1 MIVPNPL
8 DTRAVGPGDDS
19 GDGLLMFFVFTA
31 AVLTSTGAVALIAL
45 VGTWWMLGLG
55 FAVHAVM
62 TGLVVLTIVD
72 VMAGRARFTVERDR
86 PRPALDARS
95 GARGRGRTGPVTA
108 L

>member
-1 MIVPNPL
+1 
-8 DTRAVGPGDDS
+8 
-19 GDGLLMFFVFTA
+19 
-31 AVLTSTGAVALIAL
+31 
-45 VGTWWMLGLG
+45 LG